1 MMHCTT
7 TSHVWLW
14 TGSGTSEGIPDHLP
28 CQCHRY
34 TAGEWYSLRA
44 ENARL
49 TALLAERD
57 VEIKGL
63 VLTTRSDREYAEMKQ
78 RAEEAERQVA
88 RLVSERDVY
97 RDSLLLISRGVW
109 TARNSVESIVWSVRE
124 ALKKGAVLAA
134 RGGAS

>member
-1 MMHCTT
+1 MSDEIERIRRDHIADPDGDPNDPHCVMC
-7 TSHVWLW
+7 SDASYPIW
-14 TGSGTSEGIPDHLP
+14 P
-28 CQCHRY
+28 CD
-34 TAGEWYSLRA
+34 TAL
-44 ENARL
+44 L
-49 TALLAERD
+49 QALLAERD
-57 VEIKGL
+57 AEIARL

-124 ALKKGAVLAA
+124 ALKKGAALAA

>member
-1 MMHCTT
+1 
-7 TSHVWLW
+7 
-14 TGSGTSEGIPDHLP
+14 
-28 CQCHRY
+28 
-34 TAGEWYSLRA
+34 
-44 ENARL
+44 
-49 TALLAERD
+49 
-57 VEIKGL
+57 
-63 VLTTRSDREYAEMKQ
+63 MKQ

-134 RGGAS
+134 RGGAGRHERHEHGHSVR